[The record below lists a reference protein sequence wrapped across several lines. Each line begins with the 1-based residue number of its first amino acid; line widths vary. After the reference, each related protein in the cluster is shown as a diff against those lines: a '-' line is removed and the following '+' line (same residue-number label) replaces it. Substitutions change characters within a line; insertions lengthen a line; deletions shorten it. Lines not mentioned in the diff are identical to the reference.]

1 MVLKICNKIVNFQTC
16 KQTRSMFKHFITLQ
30 WKAFVRSSSFGKSLG
45 LKILMG
51 FLALYFALLFL
62 MLGLGLYPLLKEF
75 YPGEEPL
82 LMANQFLL
90 SWFVLELVV
99 RFMVQTLP
107 VISIKPL
114 LVTPVPKKKVVDYVL
129 VKSLFSFFNFLPLLV
144 IIPFGIFTMYNSEMS
159 TWSVMGWMVA
169 VFALDL
175 CINYTNFL
183 LKKNFADDLKSLWPY
198 LLAAGIFLLLEY
210 FGIFSISETF
220 AFALDYVV
228 ENPLLALVPIIF
240 LAGLYLW
247 NRKVL
252 ESRFY
257 LDESLRGKVQEAN
270 TRDFGWTRKFGD
282 IAPFLQ
288 LDLKLIWRNKRP
300 RTLIYMSLILLGYGM
315 IFYPED
321 NYQSM
326 PSIFVFVGIFMTG
339 IFMINF
345 GQFIPSWDSSYY
357 SMMMSQNIPLK
368 KYLASKAGLMTFS
381 VVVLTMLSTP
391 YLYFGW
397 KILLINLCC
406 AVYNIGI
413 NVPVLLYAGSF
424 NRKRIE
430 LEKSPFMNY
439 QGTGATQWLI
449 ALPLMAVP
457 VLIFWAVYR
466 FFGFEAGAGTLLIL
480 GLLGLILRT
489 YFMNLV
495 EQAYMK
501 SKYAMINGFK
511 QTGE

>member
-198 LLAAGIFLLLEY
+198 LLTAGILLLLEY

-282 IAPFLQ
+282 IAPVSYTHL
-288 LDLKLIWRNKRP
+288 
-300 RTLIYMSLILLGYGM
+300 TL
-315 IFYPED
+315 P
-321 NYQSM
+321 
-326 PSIFVFVGIFMTG
+326 T
-339 IFMINF
+339 
-345 GQFIPSWDSSYY
+345 
-357 SMMMSQNIPLK
+357 
-368 KYLASKAGLMTFS
+368 
-381 VVVLTMLSTP
+381 
-391 YLYFGW
+391 
-397 KILLINLCC
+397 
-406 AVYNIGI
+406 
-413 NVPVLLYAGSF
+413 
-424 NRKRIE
+424 KRI
-430 LEKSPFMNY
+430 
-439 QGTGATQWLI
+439 
-449 ALPLMAVP
+449 V
-457 VLIFWAVYR
+457 
-466 FFGFEAGAGTLLIL
+466 
-480 GLLGLILRT
+480 
-489 YFMNLV
+489 
-495 EQAYMK
+495 
-501 SKYAMINGFK
+501 
-511 QTGE
+511 